1 MHKRLS
7 GNCMMMLNQPSI
19 QLSAQEYHQV
29 LQKQQSLIW
38 DEVCLHPVPTPKLM
52 IFPAPLKNLMLQQMW
67 RNLQGQH
74 HLRPVLQ
81 QVPPLEVVEFN
92 VSSAWEEAMSSRI
105 LLTIELELLLK
116 MEDMIQLVK
125 ESVNFL
131 LKMMRLMTHMKLKM
145 LTTRLIL

>member
-1 MHKRLS
+1 
-7 GNCMMMLNQPSI
+7 MMMLNQPSI
-19 QLSAQEYHQV
+19 QLSAQEHHQV

-38 DEVCLHPVPTPKLM
+38 DEVYLHPVPAPKLM
-52 IFPAPLKNLMLQQMW
+52 IVPAPLKKLMLQQMW

-74 HLRPVLQ
+74 HLRLVLQ

-92 VSSAWEEAMSSRI
+92 VSSAWEDAMSSRI
-105 LLTIELELLLK
+105 ILTIELGLLLK

-131 LKMMRLMTHMKLKM
+131 LKMMRLMQHMKLKM
-145 LTTRLIL
+145 LTTKLILLRLVTQL

>member
-1 MHKRLS
+1 
-7 GNCMMMLNQPSI
+7 MMMLNQPRI
-19 QLSAQEYHQV
+19 QLSAQEHHQV

-38 DEVCLHPVPTPKLM
+38 DEVCLHPVQAPKLM
-52 IFPAPLKNLMLQQMW
+52 IVPAPLKNLMLQQMW

-131 LKMMRLMTHMKLKM
+131 LK
-145 LTTRLIL
+145 